1 LHEAAGAYV
10 IGGPEGDATL
20 DDGDL
25 WAGLLRDAGRGTAPG
40 VMALRFH
47 AGLARAFA
55 TRAARL
61 VETGEARAVALTG
74 GCFQNTLLLDLTRRA
89 LGDLPVLH
97 HRDVPANDGSLALGQ
112 SLIAMAAAM
121 RRLRRSRRWP

>member
-1 LHEAAGAYV
+1 M
-10 IGGPEGDATL
+10 L

-25 WAGLLRDAGRGTAPG
+25 WEDLLQDADRGMAPG

-47 AGLARAFA
+47 AGLAQAFA
-55 TRAARL
+55 MRAADL
-61 VETGEARAVALTG
+61 VETGEAAAVALTG
-74 GCFQNTLLLDLTRRA
+74 GCFQNTLLLDLTLSA

-112 SLIAMAAAM
+112 ALVAMAGAVP
-121 RRLRRSRRWP
+121 R